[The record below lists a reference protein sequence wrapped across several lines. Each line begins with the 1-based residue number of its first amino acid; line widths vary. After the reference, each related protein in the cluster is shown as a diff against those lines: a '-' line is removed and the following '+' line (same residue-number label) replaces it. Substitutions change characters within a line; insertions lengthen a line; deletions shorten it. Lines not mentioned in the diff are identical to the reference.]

1 MRLVSLKCNKDH
13 FKTVEFK
20 SGLNLILAER
30 TEQSSSTDSRNG
42 AGKTTLFQII
52 DFCLG
57 GTVRGEDGLGKLI
70 GKDWSFT
77 LELLFDQD
85 LRLRLTRHLDESAEL
100 ELVGDVVSLGL
111 GEASP
116 AMIRLRAW
124 TGWLGA
130 QCFGMELGQPR
141 GEYDPTFRRLFGH
154 FLRFRADA
162 YVSPFETFA
171 KQPPHQVQTDNAFLL
186 GLDWRLAGDWQRWKD
201 RGKALGVLAKSEMDE
216 VAERLGELESRRV
229 RADAQHRRLAEEVRN
244 FEVLPEYRE
253 VERRANELTTSMQR
267 IANEMTLTTRVFQL
281 YRGQLEEGERAESLA
296 VTEMFREAGVVFGQE
311 LRRSLDEVT
320 VFHEEVSR
328 NRHDYLSGEIRR
340 LEVLQGARSEELE
353 RLEALRKKELTLL
366 ESHGALEDFA
376 QLQQR
381 LGILSASI
389 QTMKDQI
396 DELREVRKG
405 KAALKVAQVEL
416 QERTALDVEQR
427 IPAIASILEDFSETF
442 EALYGESADLVID
455 VGDAG
460 YRFRVRLPK
469 QGSHGVG
476 KMGLFAYDLAI
487 TDSWAKAGSGVGF
500 LGHDSVVFDGVDER
514 QTAAAIQR
522 AQTAAVQHGFQY
534 VLTINT
540 DDVPFGEMD
549 RVGVDVQGATV
560 LTLTDADVAGGLLGI
575 RV

>member
-1 MRLVSLKCNKDH
+1 M
-13 FKTVEFK
+13 
-20 SGLNLILAER
+20 
-30 TEQSSSTDSRNG
+30 
-42 AGKTTLFQII
+42 
-52 DFCLG
+52 
-57 GTVRGEDGLGKLI
+57 
-70 GKDWSFT
+70 
-77 LELLFDQD
+77 
-85 LRLRLTRHLDESAEL
+85 
-100 ELVGDVVSLGL
+100 
-111 GEASP
+111 
-116 AMIRLRAW
+116 
-124 TGWLGA
+124 
-130 QCFGMELGQPR
+130 
-141 GEYDPTFRRLFGH
+141 
-154 FLRFRADA
+154 
-162 YVSPFETFA
+162 
-171 KQPPHQVQTDNAFLL
+171 
-186 GLDWRLAGDWQRWKD
+186 
-201 RGKALGVLAKSEMDE
+201 LAKSEMDE
-216 VAERLGELESRRV
+216 VAEHLGELESRRV

-340 LEVLQGARSEELE
+340 LEVLQCARSEELE